1 MRHGPKLS
9 TQTVRHYRNQE
20 YEQNLI
26 LADQNK
32 IPENCSRGIRV
43 STIGV
48 EQWQQ
53 PLPTPTGNGLKKLGE
68 FGRERTVGI
77 WGKCGKSE
85 DGEGV
90 GVNGDEV
97 ERNGRK

>member
-1 MRHGPKLS
+1 MATTTTNTDRKW
-9 TQTVRHYRNQE
+9 T
-20 YEQNLI
+20 
-26 LADQNK
+26 
-32 IPENCSRGIRV
+32 
-43 STIGV
+43 
-48 EQWQQ
+48 
-53 PLPTPTGNGLKKLGE
+53 KKLGE